1 MVHERLAEISMPT
14 TIGPREKALLVSEV
28 KQKSESRSLFEA
40 PIEVSGFNSH
50 ERFFTQRTSAGELSD
65 NGCKFHLRSEVVK
78 NSVVSVR
85 LLRTH
90 HGPEPDSRVVLF
102 PVLSVEKAGNRWMIG
117 VEKLQPIRLWLGLE
131 PDHPKTPSEMAPVRR

>member
-14 TIGPREKALLVSEV
+14 TIGPREKLVLVSEA
-28 KQKSESRSLFEA
+28 KPKNEPRSQIEA
-40 PIEVSGFNSH
+40 PIEVSGFDSH
-50 ERFFTQRTSAGELSD
+50 ERFFTQRSSAGELSD

-102 PVLSVEKAGNRWMIG
+102 RVLSVEKAGSRWMIG
-117 VEKLQPIRLWLGLE
+117 AEKLQPVRLWLGLE
-131 PDHPKTPSEMAPVRR
+131 PDHPKTPSEMKPVRQ